1 MKTQKICSPKLLI
14 ISPFFKISVPKKWI
28 QRNLCI
34 MTLTTGL
41 MLHPIVSLPLS
52 NFMKLIINGIE
63 RLLGLCRIDAR
74 HKLKFTLS
82 MYFAMIILIQIF
94 LTQCWE
100 LKFQDV
106 SAGHENDRQAI
117 SFQTLQMCLD
127 GSIQVSNQQMAP

>member
-1 MKTQKICSPKLLI
+1 
-14 ISPFFKISVPKKWI
+14 
-28 QRNLCI
+28 

-52 NFMKLIINGIE
+52 SLMKLIITGVE

-82 MYFAMIILIQIF
+82 MYFAMILLIQMF
-94 LTQCWE
+94 LTQSWE

-106 SAGHENDRQAI
+106 IARNGADR
-117 SFQTLQMCLD
+117 
-127 GSIQVSNQQMAP
+127 